1 MAKFWPSSTEIF
13 MHRQGK
19 QALNICLLT
28 SQHDKAVKIYKEN
41 SHKCTEQIQF
51 IFFFTS
57 VLFMYQIPGKKP
69 QQQ

>member
-1 MAKFWPSSTEIF
+1 

-41 SHKCTEQIQF
+41 SHRKNPIQF
-51 IFFFTS
+51 FFFTS

-69 QQQ
+69 QQ

>member
-1 MAKFWPSSTEIF
+1 

-41 SHKCTEQIQF
+41 SHECTGKNPIQ

-69 QQQ
+69 QQ